1 MPGPTTYPDP
11 VAHYLTFL
19 VFAILLALAPGPDTF
34 ITLRV
39 TVAGGRQRGL
49 WTVAGIVLA
58 NVVLGILA
66 ATGLGA
72 VIQNAHTVFT
82 VLRWVGVCY
91 LAWLGLQAVW
101 AGVRGDGAGW
111 QSEGGGRLA
120 PHAAMRQGFVSTF
133 TNPKA
138 LAFYLA
144 VLPPFVSKDAGLAE
158 LLAYALTL
166 AVLGA
171 IYLVSITLLAHGA
184 MSLIRREGVRRGI
197 DAGVGVIMLG
207 FAAALALDN

>member
-1 MPGPTTYPDP
+1 MSS
-11 VAHYLTFL
+11 YLTFL
-19 VFAILLALAPGPDTF
+19 VFAVLLALAPGPDTF

-39 TVAGGRQRGL
+39 TVAGGRRRGL
-49 WTVAGIVLA
+49 WTVAGIIAA
-58 NVVLGILA
+58 NVVLGVLA

-72 VIQNAHTVFT
+72 VIRSAHTVFD
-82 VLRWVGVCY
+82 VLRWVGVLY

-101 AGVRGDGAGW
+101 AGLRGDGDGW
-111 QSEGGGRLA
+111 RTGSGTRMA
-120 PHAAMRQGFVSTF
+120 PHAAMRQGFISTF

-144 VLPPFVSKDAGLAE
+144 VLPPFVSTDAGFAE
-158 LLAYALTL
+158 LMAYALTL
-166 AVLGA
+166 AVLGGL
-171 IYLVSITLLAHGA
+171 YLVTITLVAHSA
-184 MSLIRREGVRRGI
+184 MRFIRQDRVRRGI

>member
-1 MPGPTTYPDP
+1 VSTYF
-11 VAHYLTFL
+11 TFL
-19 VFAILLALAPGPDTF
+19 VFAIMLALAPGPDTF

-39 TVAGGRQRGL
+39 TVVGGKQRGL
-49 WTVAGIVLA
+49 WTVGGIITA

-72 VIQNAHTVFT
+72 VITNAHTLFL
-82 VLRWVGVCY
+82 VLRCVGVVY
-91 LAWLGLQAVW
+91 LAWLGLQAVM
-101 AGVRGDGAGW
+101 AGIRGGGDGWQAAG
-111 QSEGGGRLA
+111 STRMA

-144 VLPPFVSKDAGLAE
+144 VLPPFVSKDATFAE
-158 LLAYALTL
+158 LMAYALTL
-166 AVLGA
+166 AVLGGL
-171 IYLVSITLLAHGA
+171 YLLTITLVAHKA
-184 MSLIRREGVRRGI
+184 MTFIKRDGVRRAI
-197 DAGVGVIMLG
+197 DGTVGAIMLG

>member
-1 MPGPTTYPDP
+1 VSTYF
-11 VAHYLTFL
+11 TFL
-19 VFAILLALAPGPDTF
+19 VFAIMLALAPGPDTF

-39 TVAGGRQRGL
+39 TVAGGKQRGL
-49 WTVAGIVLA
+49 WTVGGIITA

-72 VIQNAHTVFT
+72 VITNAHTLFL
-82 VLRWVGVCY
+82 VLRCVGVVY
-91 LAWLGLQAVW
+91 LAWLGLQAVM
-101 AGVRGDGAGW
+101 AGIRGGGDGWQAAG
-111 QSEGGGRLA
+111 STRMA

-144 VLPPFVSKDAGLAE
+144 VLPPFVSKDATFAE
-158 LLAYALTL
+158 LMAYALTL
-166 AVLGA
+166 AVLGGL
-171 IYLVSITLLAHGA
+171 YLLTITLVAHKA
-184 MSLIRREGVRRGI
+184 MTFIKRDGVRRAI
-197 DAGVGVIMLG
+197 DGTVGAIMLG

>member
-1 MPGPTTYPDP
+1 MNGYGG
-11 VAHYLTFL
+11 FL
-19 VFAILLALAPGPDTF
+19 LFAILLALAPGPDTF

-49 WTVAGIVLA
+49 WTVGGIIAA
-58 NVVLGILA
+58 NVVLGVLA

-72 VIQNAHTVFT
+72 VIRNAHTLFD
-82 VLRWVGVCY
+82 VLRWIGVVY

-101 AGVRGDGAGW
+101 AGLRGDGDGW
-111 QSEGGGRLA
+111 RPGGGSRLA
-120 PHAAMRQGFVSTF
+120 PHAAMRQGFISTF

-144 VLPPFVSKDAGLAE
+144 VLPPFVSSDAGFAE
-158 LLAYALTL
+158 LMAYALTL
-166 AVLGA
+166 AVLGG
-171 IYLVSITLLAHGA
+171 IYLVTITLVAHGA
-184 MSLIRREGVRRGI
+184 MRFIRQQRVRRGI

-207 FAAALALDN
+207 FAAALAVDN

>member
-1 MPGPTTYPDP
+1 VSTYF
-11 VAHYLTFL
+11 TFL
-19 VFAILLALAPGPDTF
+19 VFAIMLALAPGPDTF

-39 TVAGGRQRGL
+39 TVAGGKQRGL
-49 WTVAGIVLA
+49 WTVGGIITA

-72 VIQNAHTVFT
+72 VITNAHTLFL
-82 VLRWVGVCY
+82 VLRCVGVVY
-91 LAWLGLQAVW
+91 LAWLGLQAVM
-101 AGVRGDGAGW
+101 AGIRGGGDGWQAAG
-111 QSEGGGRLA
+111 STRMA

-144 VLPPFVSKDAGLAE
+144 VLPPFVSKDATFAE
-158 LLAYALTL
+158 LMAYALTL
-166 AVLGA
+166 AVLGG
-171 IYLVSITLLAHGA
+171 LDLLTITLVAHKA
-184 MSLIRREGVRRGI
+184 MTFIKRDGVRRAI
-197 DAGVGVIMLG
+197 DGTVGAIMLG